1 MDDLDSIDRRI
12 LTVLAEDA
20 RLSWRDLAER
30 INLSL
35 TPTIRRVRALE
46 NEGYILGYNA
56 ALSET
61 KLSGELN
68 VFVSVSL
75 NQQNADALAL
85 FDTSIQK
92 LPEVMDCYLMTGD
105 ADYLLRIVVRNIL
118 EYQRMVHELS
128 QIPGVNHI
136 KSSFA
141 LRPVIQK
148 KNPKI

>member
-1 MDDLDSIDRRI
+1 MTDLDSIDRRI
-12 LTVLAEDA
+12 LTTLADDG

-46 NEGYILGYNA
+46 SEGYILGYNA
-56 ALSET
+56 SLSET
-61 KLSGELN
+61 KLSGDLN

-75 NQQNADALAL
+75 IQQNADALAL
-85 FDTSIQK
+85 FDASIQK

-105 ADYLLRIVVRNIL
+105 ADYLLRIVVKNIL

-148 KNPKI
+148 KKPKI